1 MGGHTVDGCGEFMPA
16 DEDGL
21 KCAACGCH
29 RNFHRR
35 EVEGEETPLPCECCA
50 RRDRKRGAGEPPVVA
65 YYTTPPLPHGTS
77 AAAAAALLHV
87 PMGIPESDD
96 LDGNNFNNNNYEH
109 SQGRG
114 LKKRFRTKFSQDQK
128 DKMCYF
134 ADKIGWKMKKED
146 EESVLEF
153 CNQVGVGKGVLK
165 VWMHNNKHT
174 LGKKPS

>member
-16 DEDGL
+16 DKDGL

-35 EVEGEETPLPCECCA
+35 EVEGEETPPRPDA
-50 RRDRKRGAGEPPVVA
+50 RRRRDPVVA
-65 YYTTPPLPHGTS
+65 YYTPLPHGSS
-77 AAAAAALLHV
+77 AAAALIHV